1 MEPGVITVMRSC
13 GDGGA
18 VVRGLSGAVFTAAGM
33 RSQGK
38 KRGVR
43 AVIYR
48 GRMVVEEEREP

>member
-1 MEPGVITVMRSC
+1 MRSC

-38 KRGVR
+38 KWGVR